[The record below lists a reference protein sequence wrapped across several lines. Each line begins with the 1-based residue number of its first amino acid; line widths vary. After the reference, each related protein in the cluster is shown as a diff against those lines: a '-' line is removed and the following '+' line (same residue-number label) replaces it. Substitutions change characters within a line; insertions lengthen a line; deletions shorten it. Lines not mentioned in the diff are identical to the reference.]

1 LRSFAEEEQLF
12 ITHNAE
18 PLAEACE
25 VLQND
30 LDTRRHRSE
39 YGRLILPSL
48 DAGNRIRM
56 AINPNL
62 IFSGDHRIIL
72 QTSDRK
78 FEQCSDDGGSFCQR
92 AQAGSRHEITQGN
105 QLVSLGRRTGQV
117 LGVDDNEKD
126 GAMTGLK

>member
-1 LRSFAEEEQLF
+1 
-12 ITHNAE
+12 
-18 PLAEACE
+18 
-25 VLQND
+25 
-30 LDTRRHRSE
+30 
-39 YGRLILPSL
+39 
-48 DAGNRIRM
+48 M

-92 AQAGSRHEITQGN
+92 AQTSSRHEITQVN